1 MAQTVGTCGLRSC
14 DSELRCLQAFAQIS
28 LVFPTA
34 LSPTR
39 THLTNS
45 WLVLSSS
52 MLLAYCDFTE
62 VFSVFFV
69 CLFCNVKVSS
79 SSFFVCL
86 FKAKTWLLW
95 GFSELWSRFRNKK
108 SMWAM
113 VVILNCGPMV
123 VCFKDCFDPLWENGI
138 LLQKLFWPTVRK
150 KCYSDRENFLKF
162 KAEGREFEKFWD
174 N

>member
-14 DSELRCLQAFAQIS
+14 ESELRCLQAFAQIS

-62 VFSVFFV
+62 VFSVFLFV
-69 CLFCNVKVSS
+69 CFATSKFLLHRFLSVYSRQKLGHFEDFQ
-79 SSFFVCL
+79 SFEV
-86 FKAKTWLLW
+86 
-95 GFSELWSRFRNKK
+95 GSGIKK
-108 SMWAM
+108 SMW
-113 VVILNCGPMV
+113 PMV
-123 VCFKDCFDPLWENGI
+123 VCFKNCFDPINVLVICRKLGWEVTKTLRWLNRTI
-138 LLQKLFWPTVRK
+138 
-150 KCYSDRENFLKF
+150 YSKIERSKQFLNQNTF
-162 KAEGREFEKFWD
+162 
-174 N
+174 

>member
-14 DSELRCLQAFAQIS
+14 ESELRCLQAFAQIS

-62 VFSVFFV
+62 VFSVFLFV
-69 CLFCNVKVSS
+69 CFATSKFLLHRFLSVYSRQKLGYFEDFQ
-79 SSFFVCL
+79 SFEV
-86 FKAKTWLLW
+86 
-95 GFSELWSRFRNKK
+95 GSGIKK
-108 SMWAM
+108 SIWANGSLFQKLFRPSVRKKM
-113 VVILNCGPMV
+113 
-123 VCFKDCFDPLWENGI
+123 FLWYVEN
-138 LLQKLFWPTVRK
+138 LAEKLQKLWR
-150 KCYSDRENFLKF
+150 D
-162 KAEGREFEKFWD
+162 
-174 N
+174 